1 MNSPVYLLVAR
12 ALRTSSHREGIWWR
26 ALLHCAAPG
35 LQPHVHAVSLRNDK
49 PQSDLNSLINPAAPT
64 GHMGL
69 HEDVLSL
76 AKRTIVDCRE
86 PKMKNVGQLTPDRAC
101 RGSPGTGLRS
111 TPGRREGESSTHNP
125 LLSPT
130 PAWR

>member
-12 ALRTSSHREGIWWR
+12 ALRTSSHRDGIWR
-26 ALLHCAAPG
+26 RVLLHCAAPG

-49 PQSDLNSLINPAAPT
+49 PQSDLNSLINQAAPT

-101 RGSPGTGLRS
+101 RGSPGTLQRG
-111 TPGRREGESSTHNP
+111 TPGRQAGESATQNP
-125 LLSPT
+125 LLSLT